1 VAHQAWDLHAMAPAC
16 FIASGPSGL
25 EGTGLCARSVVR
37 GISDQVQ
44 NWWVSLVHNGIER
57 ICKPSA
63 DSPACC
69 PLVTWY
75 TPGGLITQV
84 VTLTLLDIIFLVL
97 NEIIFGLL
105 WALVSRYLGRRSFA
119 QSSINAYYD
128 PPEFLFADRYAY
140 MLKIAAMVLVFA
152 PAVPLLYWLGGG
164 TLLFSWYIQNLALV
178 KIYRRP
184 KSLDHHVAERSRS
197 FLCVLLFLHVAS
209 STAFYTRQAY
219 VTGATWDAEAQ
230 LPFTLS
236 FLFLLFYLLLE
247 LLLRRL
253 VKIRK
258 HAYSRSGGGD
268 RLFQEVLDEHGGS
281 SGRLSG
287 HRPLP
292 CPRLPLRLHT
302 LAAPPLRAATPPYQ
316 APSRS
321 IASPRR
327 ACPRRSSKSRG
338 GARAAPRRSSR

>member
-1 VAHQAWDLHAMAPAC
+1 M
-16 FIASGPSGL
+16 
-25 EGTGLCARSVVR
+25 
-37 GISDQVQ
+37 
-44 NWWVSLVHNGIER
+44 
-57 ICKPSA
+57 
-63 DSPACC
+63 
-69 PLVTWY
+69 
-75 TPGGLITQV
+75 
-84 VTLTLLDIIFLVL
+84 
-97 NEIIFGLL
+97 
-105 WALVSRYLGRRSFA
+105 VSRLLGRRCYA
-119 QSSINAYYD
+119 QSSINAYYE

-247 LLLRRL
+247 ARPRPISPAAPLACCPSPLLSRRP
-253 VKIRK
+253 
-258 HAYSRSGGGD
+258 G
-268 RLFQEVLDEHGGS
+268 
-281 SGRLSG
+281 
-287 HRPLP
+287 
-292 CPRLPLRLHT
+292 
-302 LAAPPLRAATPPYQ
+302 PPLRPISADLSCCCA
-316 APSRS
+316 
-321 IASPRR
+321 
-327 ACPRRSSKSRG
+327 G
-338 GARAAPRRSSR
+338 